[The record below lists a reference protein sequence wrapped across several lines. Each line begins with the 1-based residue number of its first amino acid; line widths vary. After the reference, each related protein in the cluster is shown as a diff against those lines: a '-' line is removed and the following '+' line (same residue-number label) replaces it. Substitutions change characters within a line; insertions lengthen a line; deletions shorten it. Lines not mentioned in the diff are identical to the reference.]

1 MTTYLPAK
9 QSQSIC
15 KAKCRQSNYFILY
28 HDMGS
33 VEISNEITIIFGQ
46 IDDDVTATK
55 YMEPNKC
62 RKESDVLLG

>member
-1 MTTYLPAK
+1 
-9 QSQSIC
+9 
-15 KAKCRQSNYFILY
+15 
-28 HDMGS
+28 MGS